1 MTEEL
6 RRIAVEDAPTPRF
19 GPHAEIYARYR
30 PTYPDHV
37 FERLKAGCGA
47 PFDHAVDLGA
57 GTGQATGALLSHFA
71 RVTAVEPDADM
82 AALIPSHERLEAR
95 VQTAEEAEFPP
106 GSIDAVLA
114 ATCFHWMDQAKVS
127 ANVGTWLRP
136 GGAFMAVSYGL
147 VRVVGPG
154 KAEAAYRRVEAQ
166 WKGLK
171 HRIVRD
177 WRSYDAPMRQS
188 GAFSRVEKIKE
199 TLHFEWRAERAAGF
213 FTTTSFGAARAEE
226 RGGAE
231 AFAAEMTRA
240 FGGVEAQLRLE
251 ADFAGAI
258 GIV

>member
-6 RRIAVEDAPTPRF
+6 RRIAVEGAPLPRF
-19 GPHAEIYARYR
+19 GPHAEAYARYR

-37 FERLKAGCGA
+37 FEKLKQACGA
-47 PFDHAVDLGA
+47 PFGHVVDLGA
-57 GTGQATGALLSHFA
+57 GTGQATGSLVSHFA
-71 RVTAVEPDADM
+71 RVTAVEPDPDM
-82 AALIPSHERLEAR
+82 AALIPPHERLEVR
-95 VQTAEEAEFPP
+95 VQTAEAAEFPL
-106 GSIDAVLA
+106 GSVDAVLA

-127 ANVGTWLRP
+127 ANAGRWLRP

-154 KAEAAYRRVEAQ
+154 KAEAAYRRVEAE

-177 WRSYDAPMRQS
+177 WRSYDATMRQS

-199 TLHFEWRAERAAGF
+199 TLHFEWSAERAAGF

-226 RGGAE
+226 RGGPE

-240 FGGVEAQLRLE
+240 FGGADAQLQLA
-251 ADFAGAI
+251 ADFNGAI
-258 GIV
+258 GVV